1 MKPRPLRR
9 TRLRH
14 LTIAIGISA
23 ITVAVAA
30 PSATL
35 ASPTTKRVNVNSAEA
50 QAVGGWSWGP
60 SISSTGRYVAFT
72 TKATNMAP
80 GDTNEWNDVYLHN
93 MKSGTTKWVSY
104 PRSGL
109 GNGDSVAPS
118 VSSTGRFV
126 AFESAA
132 SNIIGSDTNGLKD
145 IFIHDRTTRKNRRV
159 SVRSNE
165 KQAWGGDSRRP
176 SISASGRYVAFESDA
191 TNLVKGD
198 TNGLRDIFV
207 RDRQSGKTT
216 RVNRRS
222 DGKQAWG
229 GDSIAAAISA
239 NGRYVA
245 FASKARNLV
254 RNDSNGVQDVF
265 VHDRSTGKTRR
276 VSIRS
281 NGNQGNNHSAGPA
294 LSADGR
300 FVAFDS
306 LASNLVK
313 GDTNTR
319 YDVFL
324 RDRNSKKTKRVS
336 VRSDGTQALG
346 SDSWHAAISGDGR
359 SIAFMSYATNLF
371 TNDVNGEPDVFLRDR
386 KSGKT
391 RLISRNHFGSMA
403 DNSSNDPEISADGR
417 FVVFRS
423 LASDLVANDTNSEN
437 DVFRRGSLR

>member
-1 MKPRPLRR
+1 MKPRPQRR
-9 TRLRH
+9 AHARRLT
-14 LTIAIGISA
+14 LAIGL
-23 ITVAVAA
+23 TVIALAVAA

-35 ASPTTKRVNVNSAEA
+35 ASPTTKRVNVTNSGAEA
-50 QAVGGWSWGP
+50 AGGWSWGP

-72 TKATNMAP
+72 SKAANLAAGATNV
-80 GDTNEWNDVYLHN
+80 WNDVYLRD
-93 MKSGTTKWVSY
+93 MKSGKTTWVSL

-132 SNIIGSDTNGLKD
+132 TEIIGSDTNGLRD
-145 IFIHDRTTRKNRRV
+145 IFIHDRTTKKNRRV

-176 SISASGRYVAFESDA
+176 SISATGRYVAFESDA
-191 TNLVKGD
+191 KNLVKGD
-198 TNGLRDIFV
+198 TNGKRDIFV
-207 RDRQSGKTT
+207 RDRKSGKTT
-216 RVNRRS
+216 RVSLRS

-229 GDSIAAAISA
+229 GDSDAAAISA

-245 FASKARNLV
+245 FASKATNLV
-254 RNDSNGVQDVF
+254 RSDTNGKKDVF

-276 VSIRS
+276 VSVRS
-281 NGNQGNNHSAGPA
+281 NGNQGNNHSDGPA
-294 LSADGR
+294 ISADGR
-300 FVAFDS
+300 FIAFDS
-306 LASNLVK
+306 LAGNLVK
-313 GDTNTR
+313 GDTNTE

-324 RDRNSKKTKRVS
+324 RDRNSKKTRRVS
-336 VRSDGTQALG
+336 IRSDGKQALG
-346 SDSWHAAISGDGR
+346 SDSWQAAISADGR

-371 TNDVNGEPDVFLRDR
+371 TNDLNGEPDVFLRDR

-391 RLISRNHFGSMA
+391 RLVSRNRFGAMA
-403 DNSSNDPEISADGR
+403 DNDSRGPDISADGR

-423 LASDLVANDTNSEN
+423 FASDLVVNDTNNEV
-437 DVFRRGSLR
+437 DIFRRGSLR

>member
-80 GDTNEWNDVYLHN
+80 GDTNEWNDVYLRN

-324 RDRNSKKTKRVS
+324 RDRNTRKTRRVS
-336 VRSDGTQALG
+336 IRSNGKQALG
-346 SDSWHAAISGDGR
+346 SDSWHADISGDGR

-391 RLISRNHFGSMA
+391 RLISRDRFGSMA